1 LPGLKFLR
9 YSALSLFAF
18 PLVYVNGGSSPA
30 SISDFN
36 DPQGAINIPMPPDS
50 PVTPLPYPFPDRFTD
65 PYSNPYP
72 HSPLYGTTPSN
83 INTSV
88 EYNPETREY
97 DINEK
102 VGNEF
107 FRNPSYMTFEEFKED
122 QFKKTTSQY
131 WKERAGGEDVIARK
145 PLIPKIYVA
154 GEAFDR
160 IFGGNTI
167 DIRPQGSAELTF
179 GVNINRTD
187 NPQIPEKQR
196 RLTSFDFNEKIQMN
210 VIGNIGEKMKL
221 SVNYNTEAS
230 FDFENQMKL
239 EYTGNEDEIIRK
251 IEAGNVTLPLTGT
264 LIKGSQSLFGIKTQ
278 LQFGRLGV
286 TSIFSQQKGQA
297 STIDVP
303 PGGGQITNFDIPGDQ
318 YEANR
323 HFFISQYFREHYDQ
337 AVSQLPT
344 ILSPITINKIEVW
357 ITQVNFNSQDQ
368 TRNLVAM
375 QDLGEY
381 NAYASNFVGQ
391 GTSVYPSD
399 QLSNNLYQ
407 KLTTTYSGIR
417 DFQNAPAILDP
428 LASIYNFSPQQDY
441 ELITN
446 AKKLSSNEY
455 TFNERLGFISL
466 NSELRNDQALAVAFE
481 YTMNGKVYRVGEL
494 TTSGIDP
501 SKPLIVK
508 LIRGRNFNTALPSWK
523 LMMKNVYN
531 LNAFQIS
538 KDKFRLDVLYFDN
551 AAGSY
556 VRQLAEPNEP
566 NIANKSLIR
575 VLNADNLNTSGDATP
590 YGDGIF
596 DYIEGITVNSQTGRI
611 ILPSVEPFGRYLES
625 KFQSATTASKYVF
638 KELYDSTKTVALA
651 QGKNK
656 FKLKGSYQSSSGSE
670 ISLNAVNIP
679 QGSVKVTAGGT
690 ELVENQDYTVD
701 YNLGR
706 VKIINTSVLNSATP
720 IKVSLESNSLFSVQ
734 SKTLMG
740 SRFDYKISKDFA
752 IGGTVLH
759 LNERPITRK
768 VNIGDEP
775 ISNTML
781 GFDGTYRTKSR
792 FITKMVDKL
801 PFINTKELSSVS
813 LNGEFAYLIPGH
825 SRAIGKKG
833 NAYIDNFEGT
843 QSTIPLNIA
852 GQWSIASV
860 PRFQS
865 TLFPEFDYVT
875 SSHDTL
881 GYGYNRAKIAWYNVD
896 PTAFYR
902 SNSTVS
908 LSAAE
913 RSNHNVRQISEKE
926 LFPKRQYNNGI
937 IPYVNTFDI
946 AFYPDERGPYNYETS
961 ARPGFSAGIDAN
973 GKLLDPESRWGG
985 FMRKVETSNF
995 EESNIQYIQFW
1006 LMNPFNGDAPD
1017 TSLGNTGTLYFNL
1030 GDVSEDVLR
1039 DGYESY
1045 ENGLPTTSTPAAY
1058 RENAWGR
1065 TPVAQNVLYAFDR
1078 DESTRKQQDVGL
1090 DGLGNDDERNHF
1102 SSNFLDYINA
1112 NVTNQAV
1119 KDALNNDPSS
1129 DDFSYF
1135 RGDAYTN
1142 NDGILQRYKNFNG
1155 TENNSPVAGS
1165 GTFVPSSTQTPD
1177 AEDCSRINGM
1187 EADENYF
1194 QYKVDIDP
1202 AKLTVGQNYVADV
1215 MENVPAL
1222 NLPDGSGKTITWYL
1236 IKIPVNDQNRQQF
1249 GQISDLKSVKFIRV
1263 FAKGFKS
1270 PVVMRMA
1277 NFEFL
1282 RGEWRKYDYNL
1293 TGITTPPAIFD
1304 LGAVSLE
1311 ENSNRDPINYV
1322 LPPDFER
1329 EIDVTSTNQRQL
1341 NEQSLSLKV
1350 CSLADGDLKVC
1361 YKNSDLDMRNYKHV
1375 KMVIHAESFLPPAA
1389 PTNDGE
1395 LYAVVRLGSD
1405 FTDNYYDY
1413 RIPLKITPFYTTDPQ
1428 QIWPKENDFD
1438 IDLSKLTDAKLERNN
1453 AGVPLTDEYAKLDGN
1468 NVIFIKG
1475 NPTLSEVKVMMLGV
1489 WNPSGENPSFPPR
1502 PNDDGQ
1508 PKCAEIWFNEF
1519 RMSDFNDKGGWA
1531 TVGRAQ
1537 IKLADLGN
1545 VAISGG
1551 HSTHG
1556 FGSLESKV
1564 GDRSKED
1571 VTNYDVAT
1579 TLELGRF
1586 FPTSTGLTVPMYF
1599 GYGEVFSNPQY
1610 DPLDPDIE
1618 FNRSI
1623 SNIDDSQRKLSRK
1636 KFSQDYTRRKS
1647 LNFTNVKKNKT
1658 GKNASKS
1665 HFYDIENLNFTYG
1678 YTEVYRRNINTEYEI
1693 QKDYLGAIGYNYNTN
1708 PKPVTPFKNLKSKS
1722 KYLRAVKD
1730 FNFNYM
1736 PSTFNFR
1743 WDVNRHY
1750 GELKVRDV
1758 NALLNSGVS
1767 DNSIPVLYD
1776 KNFMMNRQYATSWDI
1791 TRALKFEF
1799 NANNQSKVD
1808 EPEGALNTS
1817 EKRDSVRENFFNL
1830 GRNTDYMHNMSL
1842 SYNLPLNKFPIT
1854 DWISVNTRYNTTY
1867 HWTASP
1873 LIVNQNTGKYYTNP
1887 AIGNT
1892 IQNSNSIQI
1901 NNSLNFVSLY
1911 NKWKLYKKLTAP
1923 PKPKT
1928 PNKKEPKVDKKASDA
1943 ASDSLKTK
1951 PVKPPEKKKEQEIN
1965 PAIKAIAKVIFSL
1978 KNISF
1983 NWNETN
1989 GLLMPGFN
1997 RQSEWL
2003 GQNWGDGTSAPGFAF
2018 VLGSQNQD
2026 IREKAARNGWL
2037 TTDSTF
2043 NSQFMATYTQNITGR
2058 ATLEPLTGFN
2068 IDVNFNRNYSLNT
2081 TENYRAYRN
2090 PRADGSYYESLAR
2103 TEGGNFSMSYLM
2115 WGTSFMNDRKDYSSG
2130 IFERFAENRRIL
2142 SQRLGEKNGNSAGVG
2157 ADGYSDGYSGTSQEV
2172 VILSFLSAY
2181 SKKNPSKMGLDLF
2194 PQIPLPNWTIR
2205 YDGLSRLPF
2214 IKNLF
2219 QSVNLN
2225 HGYRS
2230 TYNVNSFTTDVSYVP
2245 GGNAR
2250 DINDDFIPKRQIGQV
2265 SLSEQFSPL
2274 IGIDITWKNKNDKSS
2289 GSKSAIDRGGRSSG
2303 GNFTTRIE
2311 YKRDRNISLTLAG
2324 IQVTEVKGNELTF
2337 GAGYRVPNFKF
2348 PFGLFKSVQS
2358 RTSNDLNTTLDF
2370 SIRKNTTILRKL
2382 VEGTNQPTSGLTII
2396 SIKLASDYTVNER
2409 LNLRF
2414 FFEKT
2419 INTPVVSTS
2428 YPNSTTAFGITI
2440 RLTLSQ

>member
-1 LPGLKFLR
+1 MLR
-9 YSALSLFAF
+9 YSVLSLFAF
-18 PLVYVNGGSSPA
+18 PLMYVNGGGSPSSF
-30 SISDFN
+30 SDYS
-36 DPQGAINIPMPPDS
+36 DLTGTRTIPF
-50 PVTPLPYPFPDRFTD
+50 PVDTPVNLPYPFNDRLTD
-65 PYSNPYP
+65 PYSNPYD

-83 INTSV
+83 VNTSV

-102 VGNEF
+102 IGKDF

-122 QFKKTTSQY
+122 QFRKSTQQY
-131 WKERAGGEDVIARK
+131 WKERAEGEDAITRK

-154 GEAFDR
+154 GETFDR

-239 EYTGNEDEIIRK
+239 EYTGYEDEIIRK

-286 TSIFSQQKGQA
+286 TTIFSQQKGQA
-297 STIDVP
+297 STINVP
-303 PGGGQITNFDIPGDQ
+303 PGGGQVTNFDIDGDQ

-323 HFFISQYFREHYDQ
+323 HFYISQYFREHYDE
-337 AVSQLPT
+337 AVSKLPT
-344 ILSPITINKIEVW
+344 IVSPISITKIEVW

-381 NAYASNFVGQ
+381 NAYASSFVGQ

-417 DFQNAPAILDP
+417 NFQSASSVLDP
-428 LASIYNFSPQQDY
+428 LSSVYNFSPQQDY

-446 AKKLSSNEY
+446 AKKLSSTDFTYNEK
-455 TFNERLGFISL
+455 LGFISL

-481 YTMNGKVYRVGEL
+481 YTVNGKVYRVGEL

-501 SKPLIVK
+501 SQPLIVK
-508 LIRGRNFNTALPSWK
+508 LIRGRNFNTTLPSWK

-538 KDKFRLDVLYFDN
+538 SEKFRLDVLYFDN

-556 VRQLAEPNEP
+556 VRQLPEPSEP

-575 VLNADNLNTSGDATP
+575 ILNADNLNSSGDATQS
-590 YGDGIF
+590 GDGIF
-596 DYIEGITVNSQTGRI
+596 DYVEGITVNSATGRI

-625 KFQSATTASKYVF
+625 KFSNTSTAAKYVF
-638 KELYDSTKTVALA
+638 KELYDSTKTIALA

-670 ISLNAVNIP
+670 ISLNAINIP

-740 SRFDYKISKDFA
+740 ARFDYKFSKDFA
-752 IGGTVLH
+752 VGGTFMH

-775 ISNTML
+775 ISNSIFGL
-781 GFDGTYRTKSR
+781 DGTYRTRSR
-792 FITKMVDKL
+792 FITKLVDKIPL
-801 PFINTKELSSVS
+801 INTKEESSVS
-813 LNGEFAYLIPGH
+813 LNGEFAYLLPGH
-825 SRAIGKKG
+825 SKAIGKKG
-833 NAYIDNFEGT
+833 NAYIDAFEGT

-852 GQWSIASV
+852 GQWFLASV
-860 PRFQS
+860 PRFQP
-865 TLFPEFDYVT
+865 TLFPEFDYVST
-875 SSHDTL
+875 TNDTL
-881 GYGYNRAKIAWYNVD
+881 GYGYNRAKIAWYNID

-926 LFPKRQYNNGI
+926 LFPKRQYSNGI
-937 IPYVNTFDI
+937 VPYMNTFDI
-946 AFYPDERGPYNYETS
+946 SFYPDERGPYNYETS
-961 ARPGFSAGIDAN
+961 ARAGLSAGIDAN
-973 GKLLDPESRWGG
+973 GNLVDPSSRWGG

-1006 LMNPFNGDAPD
+1006 LMDPFNGDAPD
-1017 TSLGNTGTLYFNL
+1017 SSLSNTGTLYFNL
-1030 GDVSEDVLR
+1030 GDISEDVLR

-1045 ENGLPTTSTPAAY
+1045 ENGLPTTATPAAY
-1058 RENAWGR
+1058 RQNAWGR

-1090 DGLGNDDERNHF
+1090 DGLGNDDEKLHF
-1102 SSNFLDYINA
+1102 LTNFLDYIDA
-1112 NVTNQAV
+1112 NVTNQTV
-1119 KDALNNDPSS
+1119 KDAIHDDPSS

-1142 NDGILQRYKNFNG
+1142 ADGILKRYKNFNG

-1177 AEDCSRINGM
+1177 AEDANRINGM
-1187 EADENYF
+1187 EVDENYF

-1202 AKLTVGQNYVADV
+1202 SKLVVGQNYVSDV
-1215 MENVPAL
+1215 LENVAAL
-1222 NLPDGSGKTITWYL
+1222 NLPDASGKTITWYL
-1236 IKIPVNDQNRQQF
+1236 IKIPVNDPTRERI

-1263 FAKGFKS
+1263 FAKGFSGPK
-1270 PVVMRMA
+1270 VLRLA
-1277 NFEFL
+1277 KFEFL
-1282 RGEWRKYDYNL
+1282 RGEWRKYDYKL
-1293 TGITTPPAIFD
+1293 TGILSQPAVFD
-1304 LGAVSLE
+1304 VGAVSLE
-1311 ENSNRDPINYV
+1311 ENSNREPINYV

-1341 NEQSLSLKV
+1341 NEQSLSFKV
-1350 CSLADGDLKVC
+1350 CELADGDMKVC
-1361 YKNSDLDMRNYKHV
+1361 YKNTTLDMRNYKHV
-1375 KMVIHAESFLPPAA
+1375 KMVIHAESFLPPAN

-1413 RIPLKITPFYTTDPQ
+1413 RIPLKMTPFGSTDPNV
-1428 QIWPKENDFD
+1428 IWPKENDFD
-1438 IDLSKLTDAKLERNN
+1438 IDLDKLTDAKLERNN
-1453 AGVPLTDEYAKLDGN
+1453 AGVAFTDEYSKLDGN

-1475 NPTLSEVKVMMLGV
+1475 NPTLSEVKVMMLGL
-1489 WNPSGENPSFPPR
+1489 WNPSGENPAFPPR
-1502 PNDDGQ
+1502 PPDDGLA
-1508 PKCAEIWFNEF
+1508 KCAEVWFNEF

-1531 TVGRAQ
+1531 TIGRAQ
-1537 IKLADLGN
+1537 VKLADLGN
-1545 VAISGG
+1545 VSVSGG
-1551 HSTHG
+1551 YSTHG

-1564 GDRSKED
+1564 GERSKED

-1579 TLELGRF
+1579 SLELGKF
-1586 FPTSTGLTVPMYF
+1586 FPSNTGLTVPMYF

-1618 FNRSI
+1618 FSRSI
-1623 SNIDDSQRKLSRK
+1623 SNIDDSKRKQNRK
-1636 KFSQDYTRRKS
+1636 RFSQDYTRRKS

-1665 HFYDIENLNFTYG
+1665 RIYDIENFNFTYG
-1678 YTEVYRRNINTEYEI
+1678 YTEVYRRNINTEYDI
-1693 QKDYLGAIGYNYNTN
+1693 QKDYLGAIGYNFNTN
-1708 PKPVTPFKNLKSKS
+1708 PKPITPFSKMKGKS
-1722 KYLRAVKD
+1722 KYLRPVKD

-1758 NALLNSGVS
+1758 NAVLNQGVS

-1776 KNFMMNRQYATSWDI
+1776 KRFTMNRQYGTSWDI

-1808 EPEGALNTS
+1808 EPDGALNS
-1817 EKRDSVRENFFNL
+1817 EEKRDSVRKNFFNL
-1830 GRNTDYMHNMSL
+1830 GRNTDYMHNASL
-1842 SYNLPLNKFPIT
+1842 SYNLPLNKLPIT
-1854 DWISVNTRYNTTY
+1854 DWISINTRYSTTY

-1873 LIVNQNTGKYYTNP
+1873 LIVNPDNGRYYTNP
-1887 AIGNT
+1887 ALGNT
-1892 IQNSNSIQI
+1892 IQNSNSIQV
-1901 NNSLNFVSLY
+1901 NNSLNMTSLY

-1928 PNKKEPKVDKKASDA
+1928 PKKKEPKVEAKAPDA
-1943 ASDSLKTK
+1943 AKDSLKTK
-1951 PVKPPEKKKEQEIN
+1951 SVKPPEKKKEQEIN
-1965 PAIKAIAKVIFSL
+1965 PTIKALAKVIFSL
-1978 KNISF
+1978 KNVSF

-1989 GLLMPGFN
+1989 GLLLPGFN

-2003 GQNWGDGTSAPGFAF
+2003 GQNWDGSSAPGFAF
-2018 VLGSQNQD
+2018 TFGSQNQD
-2026 IREKAARNGWL
+2026 IRERAAKNGWL

-2043 NSQFMATYTQNITGR
+2043 NSQFTSTYTQNITGR
-2058 ATLEPLTGFN
+2058 ATLEPFTGFN
-2068 IDVNFNRNYSLNT
+2068 IDVNFNRNYSLST
-2081 TENYRAYRN
+2081 TENYRAFN
-2090 PRADGSYYESLAR
+2090 SPRANGRYYETLAR
-2103 TEGGNFSMSYLM
+2103 VETGNFSISNLM
-2115 WGTSFMNDRKDYSSG
+2115 WGTSFTKDRKDYSST

-2142 SQRLGEKNGNSAGVG
+2142 SERLGNENPNSSGVG
-2157 ADGYSDGYSGTSQEV
+2157 IDGYRDGYSGTSQEV

-2181 SKKNPSKMGLDLF
+2181 SKKSASRMSLDLF
-2194 PQIPLPNWTIR
+2194 PSIPLPNWTVR
-2205 YDGLSRLPF
+2205 YDGLTKIAF
-2214 IKNLF
+2214 VKNLF

-2250 DINDDFIPKRQIGQV
+2250 DINMDFIPKRQIGQV

-2274 IGIDITWKNKNDKSS
+2274 IGIDITWKNRNNKSS
-2289 GSKSAIDRGGRSSG
+2289 GSKSATERGGRSSG
-2303 GNFTTRIE
+2303 GNFTTRFE

-2324 IQVTEVKGNELTF
+2324 IQVTEVKGREFTF
-2337 GAGYRVPNFKF
+2337 GAGYRIPNFKF
-2348 PFGLFKSVQS
+2348 PFGLFKSVNS
-2358 RTSNDLNTTLDF
+2358 RRSNDLNTTLDF
-2370 SIRKNTTILRKL
+2370 SVRKNTTILRKL
-2382 VEGTNQPTSGLTII
+2382 VEGTNQPTAGLTII
-2396 SIKLASDYTVNER
+2396 SIKLASDYTVSER

-2428 YPNSTTAFGITI
+2428 YPNANTAVGITI
-2440 RLTLSQ
+2440 RFTLSQ